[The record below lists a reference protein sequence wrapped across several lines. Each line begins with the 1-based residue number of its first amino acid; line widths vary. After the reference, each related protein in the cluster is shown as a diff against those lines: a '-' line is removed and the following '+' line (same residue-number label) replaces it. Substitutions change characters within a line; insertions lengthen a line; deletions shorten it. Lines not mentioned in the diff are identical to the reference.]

1 MVLLCQYA
9 CSKFSSPSAGLKLTS
24 TQFTKGGYEG
34 GMGTLRCP
42 HCGEVVAGPPE
53 QVSEVSKS
61 RKTEQQS
68 EQMALSSQLDL
79 LEMEM

>member
-9 CSKFSSPSAGLKLTS
+9 CSKVSSSSAVLKLMS
-24 TQFTKGGYEG
+24 TQFTKRGYEG
-34 GMGTLRCP
+34 CVGTLRCP

-53 QVSEVSKS
+53 QASEASYS
-61 RKTEQQS
+61 SKTEQQC
-68 EQMALSSQLDL
+68 EQMTLSSQFDL

>member
-1 MVLLCQYA
+1 MVLLRQYA
-9 CSKFSSPSAGLKLTS
+9 CSRFSSSSAMLKLTS

-34 GMGTLRCP
+34 RVGTLRCP

-53 QVSEVSKS
+53 QAFEASNS

-68 EQMALSSQLDL
+68 KQMALSSQFDL
-79 LEMEM
+79 LEVGM